1 MSITLLDGGMG
12 QELIAR
18 SGKATA
24 LWATQILLD
33 HPQIVRDVHDDYF
46 NAGAVAATAN
56 TYAILPDR
64 LEAHGM
70 DEQLEPLQRL
80 ACQIAVD
87 ARDAHGSGLVLGS
100 LGPQGFSYQPDLA
113 PPSEQAAEAYD
124 KICKIQSE
132 YVDVLMAETMASV
145 DQARGALMGMS
156 GHGKPI
162 WISLTVDDTDGSKLR
177 SGEDLSDVLTLL
189 REYNVATVNVNCS
202 MPEAV
207 TTAIPLLMDAK
218 IPVGAYANGFTKI
231 HSDFNKVGA
240 TVDIMEARKDLDP
253 NAYANFAEQWVEAGA
268 SVIGGCCEVGPAHI
282 AELKRRLG

>member
-70 DEQLEPLQRL
+70 DEQLEPLLRL

-100 LGPQGFSYQPDLA
+100 LGPQWFSYQPDLA

-177 SGEDLSDVLTLL
+177 SGEDLRDVLTLL